1 MVKVVYS
8 PNKSVESANKNIDLW
23 AYTVTPFATIKPM
36 VYVDGKSLV
45 SSENM
50 KVIKTRYEPVQTKEF
65 TFGQTMGFNFKHEL
79 TVNSRTLDLQ
89 GIIEQLSLYNYN
101 PLNMA
106 LFSWTNTA
114 VRYDGRPSCRLME
127 SKITYDPKSSLTQK
141 VAIELEYG
149 LVHKSKGEPTKAI
162 SIQWQQQ
169 QQQQQWSHPLQA
181 LIRLQ
186 KQSLQSSNQQHQKLQ
201 QQVRELSIEE
211 GHGLSAGLKV
221 VFEGRERKSYSWEM
235 TACHG
240 FSEVEEKWNLE
251 LEDKERMN
259 ICVEGAMELPLV
271 PVRDS
276 KSLKS
281 ENMRF
286 NYKNTIGFGKTCQE
300 HKIEVTGTTSRSESL
315 KVQRTESTEK
325 CEEATRDVE
334 RLREELKS
342 VNEETTEYRKMEEEL
357 VKAVEE
363 KNEWCRRQVREL
375 STLDEVK
382 FRVEYTPMP
391 NYVRKYIRLLDT
403 AVKGAL
409 VPFMTEVESGRG
421 RNEAEVEL
429 KFKPHMNTVDMTLTT
444 EYETIEYRN
453 IRLPEQ
459 LREVI
464 PLTASHRS
472 GEELLA
478 AIIGE
483 PVYEK
488 CTIGDEVVET
498 YDHQSYRHE
507 FDDCW
512 TVLSADCGKQHR
524 HSVLGKVENGKKH
537 LMVFVH
543 NSKVTMEPSRSYH
556 ESNKEF
562 EIEVDGQMVS
572 LKPTE
577 KREVESRNGKVHYRI
592 YRTADNVI
600 ELETPYTRVI
610 YNGETIEIE
619 HLTAQSNECG
629 LCGDKNEDRKVD
641 IKSAQQCAT
650 QTYEQ
655 AALSYRVQRSC
666 SSLKSRQQQVKSK
679 QQQKQAKIPVSR
691 TLQGLLE
698 KCKQTK
704 HSIVRQG

>member
-1 MVKVVYS
+1 
-8 PNKSVESANKNIDLW
+8 
-23 AYTVTPFATIKPM
+23 
-36 VYVDGKSLV
+36 
-45 SSENM
+45 
-50 KVIKTRYEPVQTKEF
+50 
-65 TFGQTMGFNFKHEL
+65 
-79 TVNSRTLDLQ
+79 
-89 GIIEQLSLYNYN
+89 
-101 PLNMA
+101 
-106 LFSWTNTA
+106 
-114 VRYDGRPSCRLME
+114 ME
-127 SKITYDPKSSLTQK
+127 SKMTYDPKSSSTQK
-141 VAIELEYG
+141 VEIELEYG
-149 LVHKSKGEPTKAI
+149 LAHKSKGEPTKAI
-162 SIQWQQQ
+162 SIQWQQQQQ

-201 QQVRELSIEE
+201 QQVRKLSIEE
-211 GHGLSAGLKV
+211 GHGLYAGLKV
-221 VFEGRERKSYSWEM
+221 VFEGSERKSYSWEM

-240 FSEVEEKWNLE
+240 FSKVEQKWNLE

-300 HKIEVTGTTSRSESL
+300 HKIEVTGTTSRSES
-315 KVQRTESTEK
+315 KK
-325 CEEATRDVE
+325 VE

-342 VNEETTEYRKMEEEL
+342 VNEETTEYRRMEEEL

-363 KNEWCRRQVREL
+363 KKEWCRRQVREL

-444 EYETIEYRN
+444 EEETIEYRN

-464 PLTASHRS
+464 PLTASDRS

-507 FDDCW
+507 LDDCW

-524 HSVLGKVENGKKH
+524 HSVLGKVEHGKKP
-537 LMVFVH
+537 LMVFVQ
-543 NSKVTMEPSRSYH
+543 NSKVTMEPSSSY
-556 ESNKEF
+556 
-562 EIEVDGQMVS
+562 
-572 LKPTE
+572 T
-577 KREVESRNGKVHYRI
+577 ESRK
-592 YRTADNVI
+592 
-600 ELETPYTRVI
+600 E
-610 YNGETIEIE
+610 
-619 HLTAQSNECG
+619 
-629 LCGDKNEDRKVD
+629 
-641 IKSAQQCAT
+641 
-650 QTYEQ
+650 
-655 AALSYRVQRSC
+655 
-666 SSLKSRQQQVKSK
+666 
-679 QQQKQAKIPVSR
+679 
-691 TLQGLLE
+691 
-698 KCKQTK
+698 
-704 HSIVRQG
+704 